1 MNPFLENQYYIPD
14 PEARVWNDGRLYIY
28 GSCDIRGADQ
38 WCSDQYR
45 VFSTDD
51 LIHWTD
57 HGVSLEKENIPFKT
71 HRPLAAPDC
80 VCKNGLYYLYL
91 CMNGLGGREGVAV
104 SKHPGGPFKNPVQI
118 EHTDQIDPAVLVDD
132 DGKSYFYW
140 GQMELK
146 AAELNEDMVSVKPET
161 ICTLLDHENDGF
173 IEAASIRKING
184 LYYMVYSDTRRG
196 LGTCLS
202 YAISESP
209 LGPYEKKGVIIDNA
223 HCNRFSWN
231 NHGSLCEFNGQ
242 WYIFY
247 HRSTHNSKYSR
258 KTCVEPVAINP
269 DGTIDEV
276 VMTTQG
282 AEPPIDAS
290 REMEAYRACQ
300 LYGNI
305 HSAFEG
311 ENEYLTG
318 TLKHDFA
325 SYRYLN
331 FSGQKKFSI
340 RLKGTGSLNV
350 HLECA
355 FWIPTCTVEFD
366 SPDEWITVEC
376 DFPETHG
383 KHSVHLSFNNAG
395 LSVQSFKFI

>member
-1 MNPFLENQYYIPD
+1 MNPFLDNQYYIPD

-28 GSCDIRGADQ
+28 GSCDVRGADQ
-38 WCSDQYR
+38 WCSDKYH

-51 LIHWTD
+51 LINWTD
-57 HGVSLEKENIPFKT
+57 HGVSLEKENIDFKT

-80 VCKNGLYYLYL
+80 VFKDGTYYLYF

-104 SKHPGGPFKNPVQI
+104 SENPGGPFKNPLQI
-118 EHTDQIDPAVLVDD
+118 EHTDRIDPAVLVDD

-140 GQMELK
+140 GQMEMK
-146 AAELNEDMVSVKPET
+146 GAELNEDMVSIKPET
-161 ICTLLDHENDGF
+161 TCTLMNHENSGF

-184 LYYMVYSDTRRG
+184 LYYMVYSDTTRG

-202 YAISESP
+202 YAIAESP

-231 NHGSLCEFNGQ
+231 NHGSLCEFKGQ
-242 WYIFY
+242 WHIFY

-258 KTCVEPVAINP
+258 KTCAEPVTINP
-269 DGTIDEV
+269 DGSIDEV
-276 VMTTQG
+276 EMTTQG

-290 REMEAYRACQ
+290 REIEAYRSCQ

-311 ENEYLTG
+311 ETEYLTN

-325 SYRYLN
+325 SYKYLM
-331 FSGQKKFSI
+331 FSGQKKFSA
-340 RLKGTGSLNV
+340 RVKGTGSLNV
-350 HLECA
+350 HLESA
-355 FWIPTCTVEFD
+355 FWIPACTLEFD
-366 SPDEWITVEC
+366 SPDAWTTVEC

-383 KHSVHLSFNNAG
+383 KQSVHLTFNDEG
-395 LSVQSFKFI
+395 LSVQSFKFN